1 MGAVKANNKDTYKAT
16 AVTLIV
22 MGVLYLIDK
31 LIHFS
36 TLGIPWVMNKDN
48 LLLYTAVIFLF
59 IKRDKSVGLVLLG
72 LWLLLIL
79 LISTYSCLFVG
90 GIIAVVVKTKK
101 SKKSKPI
108 PKKEISH

>member
-1 MGAVKANNKDTYKAT
+1 MSAVKANNKDTYKAT

-48 LLLYTAVIFLF
+48 LLLYTAVI
-59 IKRDKSVGLVLLG
+59 
-72 LWLLLIL
+72 
-79 LISTYSCLFVG
+79 SCLLS
-90 GIIAVVVKTKK
+90 GINPSAWYC
-101 SKKSKPI
+101 SDCGWC
-108 PKKEISH
+108 

>member
-1 MGAVKANNKDTYKAT
+1 MSAVKANNKDTYKAT

-48 LLLYTAVIFLF
+48 LLL
-59 IKRDKSVGLVLLG
+59 
-72 LWLLLIL
+72 
-79 LISTYSCLFVG
+79 
-90 GIIAVVVKTKK
+90 
-101 SKKSKPI
+101 
-108 PKKEISH
+108 